1 MSSRLARS
9 AGLISIAT
17 MASRLLGV
25 AREIVLARVF
35 GASADASMD
44 AFNVAFR
51 VPNLVRDLFA
61 EGAMTAAFVPTF
73 TRTLNT
79 DGRDAAWRLG
89 NLVLNTL
96 LIVTTVLVV
105 LGVVF
110 AEPITRLIAATD
122 LTSPLMRML
131 GFSVAP
137 TPATGFAAVEG
148 KLALTVQL
156 TQIMMPFLTTIAV
169 AVAMMGMLNSLH
181 RFFVPA
187 LSPAM
192 FNVATIICAYAL
204 VPYMPSIG
212 LPPIAGIA
220 IAEVLGGIG
229 QIAVQWPSLR
239 REGFRY
245 RPVLDFADP
254 GLREILRL
262 MGPGTLGLAA
272 VQINVVVNTSLAATQ
287 EQGAVSWLQYA
298 FRLMY
303 LPIGLF
309 GVSIATAALPDLS
322 KQAAESDKAA
332 MRSTISSGLRLML
345 MLNVPATIGL
355 IVLAEPIVAFLLE
368 HGKFTSHDTAATAA
382 ALMFYAPGLLG
393 YSAVKIASPSFYA
406 LRDSRTPVIISM
418 ASVALNLVLNLVLVR
433 VMGYRGLALGTAIAA
448 LFNALALLILLGR
461 RIGGLESRRVTIA
474 LLKIV
479 VASAVM
485 GVAAHAASQWLTGVI
500 PGTAWYIRMVQVF
513 GAITIGVLV
522 LLGTARL
529 LGVAELTTALDRI
542 AHRIARR

>member
-9 AGLISIAT
+9 AGLISLAT

-25 AREIVLARVF
+25 AREMVLARVF
-35 GASADASMD
+35 GASADPSMD

-73 TRTLNT
+73 TRTLNAQ
-79 DGRDAAWRLG
+79 GRDAAWRLG
-89 NLVLNTL
+89 NLVINAL

-105 LGVVF
+105 IGVVF
-110 AEPITRLIAATD
+110 AAPITQLIAATD
-122 LTSPLMRML
+122 LTSPFLRLL
-131 GFSVAP
+131 GFATAP
-137 TPATGFAAVEG
+137 PTAAGFASVEG

-204 VPYMPSIG
+204 VPFMPGIG

-220 IAEVLGGIG
+220 IAAVIGGLG

-322 KQAAESDKAA
+322 RQAGESDKSA
-332 MRSTISSGLRLML
+332 MRSTISSSLRMML
-345 MLNVPATIGL
+345 MLNVPATVGL
-355 IVLAEPIVAFLLE
+355 IVLARPIVAFLLE

-406 LRDSRTPVIISM
+406 LRDSRTPVLISI
-418 ASVALNLVLNLVLVR
+418 ASVGLNLILNLALVQT
-433 VMGYRGLALGTAIAA
+433 MGYRGLALGTAIAA
-448 LFNALALLILLGR
+448 MFNALALLTLLGR
-461 RIGGLESRRVTIA
+461 RIGGIDGARVAMA
-474 LLKIV
+474 LLKILA
-479 VASAVM
+479 ASAVM
-485 GVAAHAASQWLTGVI
+485 GVAAHAASEWLVSVL
-500 PGTAWYIRMVQVF
+500 PGTSWYLRLVQVF
-513 GAITIGVLV
+513 GAIAVGVVVLV
-522 LLGTARL
+522 ATARL
-529 LGVAELTTALDRI
+529 LRITELETAMDRVVR
-542 AHRIARR
+542 RIVRR